1 MSDSKVYMFPESG
14 YDRGADTALLAS
26 ALNNRNNCDPMAMA
40 MMGGTGMGMN
50 NMWNNPIWAI
60 VFLAALQN
68 GGLFGGFGNRGA
80 AGVGV
85 QGVEIQNQLSA
96 IREQLGTNQNTTLL
110 MDAIK
115 GNGSAIGELAS
126 SLNCDINTIQ
136 TAINSVQSAICT
148 LGGKNDMNA
157 MQVINAINSGNA
169 SLASQLSSCCCDIRD
184 SITRQ
189 GYENQL
195 AISNQT
201 NSLQNSLCGLG
212 QNITKQGFDNQLA
225 TVNQTNALQGAIN
238 FVNSSIER
246 GFAQTN
252 YDTAQQTCEIKNA
265 IAAQSQMINDK
276 FCQLEMREMAREIQT
291 LRDERNAYQL
301 SASQQQQTQSLVNQ
315 LRPCPIPAYITCN
328 PFGCQND
335 SFPYTGGNCG
345 C

>member
-1 MSDSKVYMFPESG
+1 MSDSKVYMFPEDNS
-14 YDRGADTALLAS
+14 ALLAS
-26 ALNNRNNCDPMAMA
+26 ALANRNNYDPMAAA
-40 MMGGTGMGMN
+40 MMSGGGMGMN
-50 NMWNNPIWAI
+50 GMWNNPIWAI

-68 GGLFGGFGNRGA
+68 GGLFGGFGNRGGA
-80 AGVGV
+80 GV
-85 QGVEIQNQLSA
+85 QGVEIQSQLSA

-115 GNGSAIGELAS
+115 GNSASIGELAS
-126 SLNCDINTIQ
+126 SLNCDFNAVQ
-136 TAINSVQSAICT
+136 TAINQVQSAICAV
-148 LGGKNDMNA
+148 GGKSDMNA
-157 MQVINAINSGNA
+157 MQVINAINSGNS
-169 SLASQLSSCCCDIRD
+169 SLANQLSSCCCDVRD

-238 FVNSSIER
+238 FVNSSVER
-246 GFAQTN
+246 GFAN
-252 YDTAQQTCEIKNA
+252 TAYETASQTCEIKNA
-265 IAAQSQMINDK
+265 IAAQTQVINDK
-276 FCQLEMREMAREIQT
+276 FCQLEMREMAREIQN

-301 SASQQQQTQSLVNQ
+301 SASQQQQTQNLINQ

-328 PFGCQND
+328 PFGCQGDNY
-335 SFPYTGGNCG
+335 PYYNNSCG

>member
-1 MSDSKVYMFPESG
+1 MSDSKVYMFPEQG
-14 YDRGADTALLAS
+14 TDTALLAS
-26 ALNNRNNCDPMAMA
+26 TLASRNNCDPMMAA
-40 MMGGTGMGMN
+40 MMGGGGMGMN

-80 AGVGV
+80 GSPAI
-85 QGVEIQNQLSA
+85 QGIEIQDQLSA
-96 IREQLGTNQNTTLL
+96 IREQLNTNQNTTLL

-115 GNGSAIGELAS
+115 GNGVAVGELAT
-126 SLNCDINTIQ
+126 SLNCDVNAIQ
-136 TAINSVQSAICT
+136 TAITSVQQAICA

-157 MQVINAINSGNA
+157 MQVINAINSGDS
-169 SLASQLSSCCCDIRD
+169 SLANQLSSCCCTLRD

-238 FVNSSIER
+238 FVNSSVER
-246 GFAQTN
+246 GFAT
-252 YDTAQQTCEIKNA
+252 TAYETAAQTCELKNA
-265 IAAQSQMINDK
+265 LAEQTRIITDK
-276 FCQLEMREMAREIQT
+276 FCQQEMREMAREIQQ
-291 LRDERNAYQL
+291 LRDERNGYQL
-301 SASQQQQTQSLVNQ
+301 SALTQQQTQNLVSQ
-315 LRPCPIPAYITCN
+315 LRPCPVPAYITCN
-328 PFGCQND
+328 PFGCQNE
-335 SFPYTGGNCG
+335 SQVVYSCS
-345 C
+345 